1 MFRKVIVVSALTSHI
16 IPLIERIGSVSDIAG
31 NGLTVTV
38 LASAVHGLC
47 CKFLSNS

>member
-16 IPLIERIGSVSDIAG
+16 IIPLIERFGSVSDIPG

-47 CKFLSNS
+47 CKF